1 MTTVVPVAITPAA
14 LPLPDPA
21 DRATFSARKLEQL
34 RWANN
39 EYSTGSKALADA
51 SLANAL
57 DAQASA
63 VAGALSAGDAA
74 AQAAIALAAAN
85 FNGIWSG
92 LTGALA
98 KPASVFHSGA
108 FWVLLNNL
116 ADVTASQPGVSA
128 DWQVAGGA
136 FPVVAINSLTVA
148 QPYKT
153 YLFYGNCTL
162 TLPAITGN
170 AKQLRIIVLAG
181 VTAAIVAPAGAD
193 KIRSVAGSMTVDA
206 APFDKILTDAGATYG
221 WV

>member
-39 EYSTGSKALADA
+39 EYATGSKALADA

-63 VAGALSAGDAA
+63 VASAASALDSA
-74 AQAAIALAAAN
+74 AQAANALAAAN
-85 FNGIWSG
+85 FKGAWSG

-98 KPASVFHSGA
+98 KPATVFHSGA
-108 FWVLLNNL
+108 FWALLNNL
-116 ADVTASQPGVSA
+116 GDVTASQPGVSA
-128 DWQVAGGA
+128 DWQVVGA
-136 FPVVAINSLTVA
+136 SFPVVAISSNTTA

-153 YLFYGNCTL
+153 YYISASCTL
-162 TLPAITGN
+162 TLPAISGN
-170 AKQLRIIVLAG
+170 GKSLRVIVPAG
-181 VTAAIVAPAGAD
+181 VTAAIVAPAGSD

>member
-1 MTTVVPVAITPAA
+1 M
-14 LPLPDPA
+14 
-21 DRATFSARKLEQL
+21 
-34 RWANN
+34 
-39 EYSTGSKALADA
+39 
-51 SLANAL
+51 
-57 DAQASA
+57 
-63 VAGALSAGDAA
+63 
-74 AQAAIALAAAN
+74 
-85 FNGIWSG
+85 
-92 LTGALA
+92 
-98 KPASVFHSGA
+98 
-108 FWVLLNNL
+108 
-116 ADVTASQPGVSA
+116 
-128 DWQVAGGA
+128 QVAGGA